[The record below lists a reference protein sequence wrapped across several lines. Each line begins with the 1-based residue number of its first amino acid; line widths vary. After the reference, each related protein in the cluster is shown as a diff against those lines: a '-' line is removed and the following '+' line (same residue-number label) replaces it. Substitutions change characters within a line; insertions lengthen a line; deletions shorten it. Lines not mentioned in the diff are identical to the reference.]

1 VVGVAEVEVEVEVA
15 EVAEAEVEVEVAGRK
30 HCGVSKGYDFRHG
43 KSLSQLQAPEGMVR
57 TALNVTP
64 KMM

>member
-1 VVGVAEVEVEVEVA
+1 VA

-43 KSLSQLQAPEGMVR
+43 RSLSQLQAPEGMVR